1 MSIFLNIS
9 EKNEE
14 NAPFVTEAR
23 HRNEALEAENSN
35 LRVESGK
42 VYDTAAA
49 LKVERSGIVAEVQNK
64 VDQVVSLQDGNERIR
79 MRIVKSPEK
88 LKRNLEDMTK
98 QQAELRT
105 NLRDCSRKGRELAT
119 RLDVMAGLEL
129 VGVSLGSHWDSRSD
143 PLWYID
149 RI

>member
-1 MSIFLNIS
+1 M
-9 EKNEE
+9 
-14 NAPFVTEAR
+14 
-23 HRNEALEAENSN
+23 
-35 LRVESGK
+35 RVESGK

-129 VGVSLGSHWDSRSD
+129 VGVSPGSRCDTRSD
-143 PLWYID
+143 PLW
-149 RI
+149 

>member
-1 MSIFLNIS
+1 
-9 EKNEE
+9 
-14 NAPFVTEAR
+14 
-23 HRNEALEAENSN
+23 

-79 MRIVKSPEK
+79 MRIVKSP
-88 LKRNLEDMTK
+88 DMTK

-129 VGVSLGSHWDSRSD
+129 VGVSL
-143 PLWYID
+143 
-149 RI
+149 